1 LDTSTVARVGALL
14 REKSISTGNSNTKIS
29 YIIVGYVCIAALY
42 ANIYALCIE
51 LIFNLTPLLSYP
63 TTGAQFL
70 LVSHRPEMHEY
81 ASRMIGL
88 YIHHDMPHA
97 ISLGF
102 KERGQL

>member
-1 LDTSTVARVGALL
+1 MS
-14 REKSISTGNSNTKIS
+14 
-29 YIIVGYVCIAALY
+29 
-42 ANIYALCIE
+42 
-51 LIFNLTPLLSYP
+51 NLTLLLSYP
-63 TTGAQFL
+63 IIGAQFL

-102 KERGQL
+102 RDENHENNNTEKI